1 MRILLFSYPKRDR
14 CSVRAL
20 FFKSATWDEQKHPR
34 SEDGRFCS
42 NGAKIAEMDNR
53 DEITKKYFN
62 GMVSDDRG
70 GVEFSVRG
78 AMLDEADICGLT
90 GAPDG
95 SHISISLFDEGVS
108 MVVNNQNVFQHP
120 AEINLVRMDEAGGQ
134 VMILDALIMLRSRVL
149 PSGFGLRMFAI
160 QAHTAGRIG
169 VSAIAL
175 EAAGSSTSSVFNG
188 YYTWPRYGFDAKIDD
203 SLRSILPG
211 NLADAVSI
219 ADLMDSQ
226 EGRLWWKANGRERYM
241 EFDLTPGSRSWQTLL
256 KVMQEKGVRL

>member
-1 MRILLFSYPKRDR
+1 MLVFRNKKQAGKPP
-14 CSVRAL
+14 SVL
-20 FFKSATWDEQKHPR
+20 FFKAKPWDEKDHPR
-34 SEDGRFCS
+34 SKNGRFC
-42 NGAKIAEMDNR
+42 GAGDRIGGMDNR

-62 GMVSDDRG
+62 GLVSVDRG
-70 GVEFSVRG
+70 GVEFFIRG
-78 AMLDEADICGLT
+78 AMLDDDDIYGLT

-108 MVVNNQNVFQHP
+108 MVVNNRNIFQHP

-134 VMILDALIMLRSRVL
+134 VMILNELIMLRSRVL
-149 PSGFGLRMFAI
+149 PAGFGLRMFAV
-160 QAHTAGRIG
+160 QAHTALRTG
-169 VSAIAL
+169 VAAIAL

-211 NLADAVSI
+211 NLASSVSI

-226 EGRLWWKANGRERYM
+226 EGRLWWKANGRESYL